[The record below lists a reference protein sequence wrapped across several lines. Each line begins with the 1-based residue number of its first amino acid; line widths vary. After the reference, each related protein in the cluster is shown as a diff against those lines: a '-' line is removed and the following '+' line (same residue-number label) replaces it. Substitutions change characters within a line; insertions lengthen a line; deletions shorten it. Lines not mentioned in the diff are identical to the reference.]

1 MTKLPKALQKG
12 PFTYQQALD
21 AGLTFSTLRR
31 LVASEQCYSVSR
43 GVYMPIN
50 IDYNEENQFKVA
62 TLITGEPSVICL
74 LSALSVYGLTD
85 QIPRQTWVTVP
96 KSKRT
101 REKSLKILRQ
111 VDPQWNIG
119 IHKKNGYSITSIER
133 TIVEAFFYK
142 RMLGSNV
149 AISALR
155 EAVKAK
161 ITTPSKVLDMSK
173 KLGVVR
179 SILPYLEAMA

>member
-12 PFTYQQALD
+12 PFTYQQALA
-21 AGLTFSTLRR
+21 AGLSFGTLRG
-31 LVASEQCYSVSR
+31 LVANEKCYAVTR
-43 GVYMPIN
+43 GIYMPIN

-62 TLITGEPSVICL
+62 TLIIGGPSAICL

-85 QIPRQTWVTVP
+85 QIPRQTWVIVP

-101 REKSLKILRQ
+101 REISLKILRKA
-111 VDPQWNIG
+111 DPQWNIG

-149 AISALR
+149 AIEALR
-155 EAVKAK
+155 KAIK
-161 ITTPSKVLDMSK
+161 GNLTTPSKVLDLSK
-173 KLGVVR
+173 KLGTVR
-179 SILPYLEAMA
+179 SILPYVEAMA